1 MTDINNTN
9 MTDDISIND
18 INDINLLIETKNKLE
33 EEITE
38 LEKLAVNSNYK
49 LFNYYV
55 SLNDILNKF
64 NETIKSGPIYNKY
77 LKLIDDI
84 SSLIQSTSE
93 DENIKKE
100 KIQQLISDFRSQLRS
115 PQFYYNSPNTEWNN
129 IRTFFGG
136 QKIDNANT
144 EENEIE
150 YNQIEEQKIKDNQI
164 EDKYKNEK
172 EKLMDYINL
181 NYNKLYNLRE
191 KLKEI
196 EIKIELI
203 KTEKNLEQKRNEEF
217 DNRIQIIK
225 NEIKVNESKLKT
237 LNSLKSQ
244 KFYMPLISLN
254 DRITLKEIIDALNL
268 NKKIKPEIYDLFK
281 KNIYSI
287 ITKNNIDIETKI
299 NLIQEIIMLYNDLLL
314 KKSFIGGTTKK
325 SNIKYKKSKHITRK
339 YKK

>member
-1 MTDINNTN
+1 MTDINNTIVN
-9 MTDDISIND
+9 DDFSIND
-18 INDINLLIETKNKLE
+18 INDINLLMETKNKLE

-49 LFNYYV
+49 IFNYNI
-55 SLNDILNKF
+55 SLKDILTKF
-64 NETIKSGPIYNKY
+64 NDTIKTGRISEYHSKLNEEIYKILMDTNELENKKKEY
-77 LKLIDDI
+77 IQ
-84 SSLIQSTSE
+84 SLIS
-93 DENIKKE
+93 NFR
-100 KIQQLISDFRSQLRS
+100 QQLHN
-115 PQFYYNSPNTEWNN
+115 PQFDYFSPNKDWNN
-129 IRTFFGG
+129 ITKFFGG
-136 QKIDNANT
+136 QKIDNVNT
-144 EENEIE
+144 EENEIQ
-150 YNQIEEQKIKDNQI
+150 YNQIEEQKIKDNQN
-164 EDKYKNEK
+164 EDNKK

-203 KTEKNLEQKRNEEF
+203 KTEKNLQQKRNEEF

-225 NEIKVNESKLKT
+225 NEIKVNESNLKT